1 MDHKTLIP
9 LLLIST
15 AGMASGLSLGPELP
29 LVLSSGMIGSYVAL
43 KTQQS
48 ILSARVINLTAGAGA
63 IGGFFGFPM
72 AGALFILE
80 LPHRMGLQYF
90 EALSPA
96 TISSIFAVLVN
107 RMVTGNDIKGYFNYP
122 YLTKTLPNHIF
133 YIAIVYGAV
142 GSIIGLIYV
151 KTCLSMKNHV
161 HQWVESSLNHE
172 EISLPQ
178 LIISYCMGKNQKD
191 SQKDD
196 ASTENAPLVGSRGS
210 FLKSGYFDI
219 AESYVLKQFA
229 HGIRFMKKYVAAK
242 SKPIRA
248 ALAGS
253 FCGLCVGLICMF
265 VPHALFWGEA
275 QLQVLKSFCDI
286 IVILI
291 LTIALQVFLSA

>member
-1 MDHKTLIP
+1 MDHSTLIP

-29 LVLSSGMIGSYVAL
+29 LVLSSGMVGSFVAVQT
-43 KTQQS
+43 KQS

-107 RMVTGNDIKGYFNYP
+107 RMVTGDDIKGYFNYP

-142 GSIIGLIYV
+142 GSVIGLIYV
-151 KTCLSMKNHV
+151 RTCLSLKSRV
-161 HQWVESSLNHE
+161 HL
-172 EISLPQ
+172 
-178 LIISYCMGKNQKD
+178 MF
-191 SQKDD
+191 D
-196 ASTENAPLVGSRGS
+196 ASFKYNDDSTLHNNEAYQIYDGRLEDEKVKEYDNLVASKKNVKSNYGEFYEKRIIKPFLVCMKIITNIIGTDFKHIQAVLIGSMCGFLVG
-210 FLKSGYFDI
+210 I
-219 AESYVLKQFA
+219 
-229 HGIRFMKKYVAAK
+229 
-242 SKPIRA
+242 
-248 ALAGS
+248 
-253 FCGLCVGLICMF
+253 ICMF
-265 VPHALFWGEA
+265 VPHSLFWGEA
-275 QLQVLKSFCDI
+275 QLQVWICLFGRNIEMSSLHTQHDTFY
-286 IVILI
+286 
-291 LTIALQVFLSA
+291 F